1 MNLVR
6 REREIGF
13 GLARPEY
20 LGCDIATERRTV
32 LEAMAGAAADDPAIA
47 PCGVPIDQHV
57 AVVAIFILADF
68 GRRQRAPGEGGESLR
83 QIGADIG
90 QPLFGHPPVRALGS
104 LSGAMPVQRD
114 LETARLASGAPII
127 QVGVAGIDPT
137 RPNIR

>member
-20 LGCDIATERRTV
+20 LGCDRATERRTV
-32 LEAMAGAAADDPAIA
+32 LEARAGAAADDPAIA

-68 GRRQRAPGEGGESLR
+68 GRRERAPGEGGESLR

-90 QPLFGHPPVRALGS
+90 QPLFGDPPVGAVGLI
-104 LSGAMPVQRD
+104 SGAMRS
-114 LETARLASGAPII
+114 EARR
-127 QVGVAGIDPT
+127 VGQECVSKCSVRWWPYH
-137 RPNIR
+137 

>member
-68 GRRQRAPGEGGESLR
+68 GRRERAPGEGGESLR

-90 QPLFGHPPVRALGS
+90 QPLFGAPPVGAVGSSVEHTSELQSLMRVSSAVFCLKQKRAN
-104 LSGAMPVQRD
+104 
-114 LETARLASGAPII
+114 ERL
-127 QVGVAGIDPT
+127 
-137 RPNIR
+137 